1 MKIVVLSSHTPSLFW
16 FRMDMMQTFI
26 EHGHE
31 VFALGNE
38 PVEKWEE
45 KFSERKIKYYQIK
58 VQRNGVNPINDFK
71 TLISIRKTLK
81 HIKPDKIFTFQ
92 AKTVIYGSLAAN
104 SLGIKEVYPLI
115 AGMGSVFISKTLKS
129 RIIKMILTME
139 YGIAMR
145 KCPAVFFQNHDDEKV
160 FRENKIL
167 QKQKIVFLHGSGVNT
182 EHFQV
187 QPLPEQFAFLCI
199 SRLIR
204 DKGVYEYLEACRK
217 VKRKYPEV
225 RCLLVGPY
233 DSNPSALK
241 PEELQ
246 PFIDEKIIEYF
257 GEQEDVRPYLAQCN
271 VFVLPSYREGTPKTV
286 LEAMAS
292 ARAVITTDAPGCRET
307 VVDGKNGLMVPVKD
321 VDALC
326 DKMEY
331 LINNPEVVS
340 VMAMDGREKAEKIFD
355 VKLVNQCIC
364 ETMGLM

>member
-26 EHGHE
+26 EEGHE

-38 PVEKWEE
+38 PVGKWKE
-45 KFSERKIKYYQIK
+45 KFSERKINYNQIN
-58 VQRNGVNPINDFK
+58 VQRNSINPLNDLK
-71 TLISIRKTLK
+71 TLVSIRKSLK
-81 HIKPDKIFTFQ
+81 DIKPDKIFSFQ
-92 AKTVIYGSLAAN
+92 AKTVIYGGIAAN

-115 AGMGSVFISKTLKS
+115 AGMGSVFISETLKS
-129 RIIKMILTME
+129 RIVRTILAIE
-139 YGIAMR
+139 YKVAMR
-145 KCPAVFFQNHDDEKV
+145 RCPVIFFQNHDDERM

-167 QKQKIVFLHGSGVNT
+167 HKQKIVFLHGSGVNT

-187 QPLPEQFAFLCI
+187 QPLPERSAFLCI

-217 VKRKYPEV
+217 VKQKYPEV

-246 PFIDEKIIEYF
+246 SFIDEKIIEYY
-257 GEQEDVRPYLAQCN
+257 GEQEDVRPYLAQSN

-292 ARAVITTDAPGCRET
+292 GRAVITTDAPGCRET
-307 VVDGKNGLMVPVKD
+307 VVDGKNGFMVPIKN

-331 LINNPEVVS
+331 LMNNPEVVS
-340 VMAMDGREKAEKIFD
+340 AMAIDGREKAEKIFD